1 MSPFSMENPLQS
13 IYFKKKGV
21 ERLLKRNKGNSV
33 SAEFINETRKEI
45 ERDKKTPTA
54 VRTENDENN
63 IEKTMR
69 MPTVNE
75 NDNETES
82 NEHRQEK
89 DEKAD
94 EEERV
99 TEFPSLPCISSSP
112 SSLSMPSSSP
122 SSLSMDWSLPGMEE
136 GTDPKFSQDVD
147 EERERI
153 RLRKIKKNHI
163 DIRKVYN
170 NISMEQRDPQ
180 SPKHESTESIDT
192 FELVLKLVTCHED
205 HVSFK
210 DWIRCF

>member
-21 ERLLKRNKGNSV
+21 ERLLKRNKGSTV
-33 SAEFINETRKEI
+33 SAEFINGTRKEI
-45 ERDKKTPTA
+45 ERDKKTPTS
-54 VRTENDENN
+54 VRTENDEND

-69 MPTVNE
+69 IPSVNE
-75 NDNETES
+75 NENETES

-89 DEKAD
+89 EEKAN
-94 EEERV
+94 EEKRV
-99 TEFPSLPCISSSP
+99 TELSCISPSP
-112 SSLSMPSSSP
+112 SSFSMPSSSP

-136 GTDPKFSQDVD
+136 ETDPKFSQDVD

-180 SPKHESTESIDT
+180 SSKHGSTESIDT